1 MTRCKLASVL
11 RSAFTLPLLFAIV
24 ACGSHRDHAPPVS
37 HAHGSVGSAG
47 DSPPSE
53 YSGSDASVA
62 DGGASQTGD
71 AGDAVSSDAAA
82 DAAVLPQDAGAAP
95 TDAGEGAGSGAGKL
109 QDFPDVVFGFQAHVP
124 QGSEM
129 LRCIWAQMPTDRGVI
144 AVPNAESHYT
154 PGSHHMLAYRSDLT
168 AIPNGQ
174 TGVWDCDDGAWQI
187 HDKGSYYE
195 AQQPDSSRSLPPGVA
210 AEFQPGEI
218 LILQAH
224 YLNASENDIDAHVQL
239 IMHTVDV
246 ATVQQEAGSIL
257 FSDGNISIA
266 PHAKARMQMTCPIP
280 LDINLALLWS
290 HMHSRAVDFNAT
302 TDDTAAMD
310 ALGGMLYHEPD
321 WSEPQPRT
329 FPDDPPVVIHAG
341 SHITFACDYQN
352 DTDNT
357 FVYGNSAE
365 TNEMC
370 ILHGMYWPRMKT
382 APGAEG
388 CRGGKTTR
396 TSL

>member
-1 MTRCKLASVL
+1 VT
-11 RSAFTLPLLFAIV
+11 
-24 ACGSHRDHAPPVS
+24 
-37 HAHGSVGSAG
+37 
-47 DSPPSE
+47 
-53 YSGSDASVA
+53 
-62 DGGASQTGD
+62 
-71 AGDAVSSDAAA
+71 
-82 DAAVLPQDAGAAP
+82 DAGASDAGVTDCGTESPP
-95 TDAGEGAGSGAGKL
+95 TDAGTSSADAASGWNDAGADVTMDAGSGGA
-109 QDFPDVVFGFQAHVP
+109 FPDVVFGFQAHVP

-144 AVPNAESHYT
+144 AVPSAESHYT

-187 HDKGSYYE
+187 HDTGSYYE

-224 YLNASENDIDAHVQL
+224 YVNTSENDIDAHVQL

-246 ATVQQEAGSIL
+246 ATVQAEAGSIL
-257 FSDGNISIA
+257 FSDGNIMIA

-290 HMHSRAVDFNAT
+290 HMHSRAVDFNAS
-302 TDDTAAMD
+302 TDDMAAMD
-310 ALGGMLYHEPD
+310 ALGGTLYHESD

-341 SHITFACDYQN
+341 SHITFACDYEN
-352 DTDNT
+352 DTDST
-357 FVYGNSAE
+357 FTYGNSAE

-382 APGAEG
+382 VPGAEG